1 MKNAAEIR
9 FENAR
14 KKLSD
19 ALHDLEKTL
28 KQKIHQ
34 AAIES
39 RIINH
44 NETGS
49 RLETKVFEQ
58 ETIIQTLNQEINNL
72 QKLLADLGNEIEF
85 ISEKNKMITKK
96 TEDFRIQG
104 PNLIKAIESDLAS
117 IENLLK

>member
-1 MKNAAEIR
+1 MKTVAGNR
-9 FENAR
+9 FESAR
-14 KKLSD
+14 KRLSD
-19 ALHDLEKTL
+19 ALHDLEKIL

-44 NETGS
+44 NETGA

-58 ETIIQTLNQEINNL
+58 AAMIQTLNQEINNL
-72 QKLLADLGNEIEF
+72 QKLLSDLGGEIEF
-85 ISEKNKMITKK
+85 ISEKNKIISKK

-104 PNLIKAIESDLAS
+104 PNLIKAIESDIAR
-117 IENLLK
+117 IEDLLK